1 MTIIH
6 QSRQQGRNAEAI
18 IRCYY
23 DEIFRAGTLNRA
35 AIERYFAADFVAH
48 DLPPGLGGRAG

>member
-1 MTIIH
+1 MPIIH
-6 QSRQQGRNAEAI
+6 QRSQQGRRAEAI

-35 AIERYFAADFVAH
+35 AIERYFATDFVAH